1 MNPLNILVVDDSPS
15 FCVVLVET
23 LKADRHAVTVVSSGE
38 ESLTSFREQQP
49 DIVLIS
55 QLASGLGAVDTIREM
70 RKLTTPL
77 WIPILFI
84 ASSMADE
91 DIQEAFAA
99 GADEFLLKPLNSLH
113 LRIRLRFLMRM
124 VAMQRSRMA
133 IADALLDG
141 VIRIDV
147 NGIISIFNPAA
158 ERMFGY
164 TAAEVVGQNV
174 SLLMPS
180 PDREAHDG
188 YIANYRETGQAK
200 IIGIG
205 RKVIGRRKDGRLFPM
220 HLGITKANTPDGKF
234 FIGLVRDLTTEEELL
249 AQVQHMAHHDALTKL
264 PNRLHCMNYLEERY
278 SIEPGLAAFTLFF
291 CDLDGFKDVN
301 DRCGHAAGDA
311 VLLEAAKR
319 IRGELFVR
327 DFLGRLG
334 GDEFLVVVDGVL
346 SDDRATA
353 LGEKIISAMKAPIPT
368 EFGDMS
374 IGTSIG
380 YAHSKSFPNS
390 VEALLH
396 AADEAMYQSKRAGK
410 GRVSGASL
418 P

>member
-15 FCVVLVET
+15 FRAVLVDT
-23 LKADRHAVTVVSSGE
+23 LKADRHAVTVVSTGE
-38 ESLTSFREQQP
+38 ESLASFREQQP

-55 QLASGLGAVDTIREM
+55 KLASGLGVVDTIREM

-84 ASSMADE
+84 ATSMADE

-99 GADEFLLKPLNSLH
+99 GADEFLLKPLNPLH
-113 LRIRLRFLMRM
+113 LQIRLRFLMRM

-220 HLGITKANTPDGKF
+220 HLGITQANTPDGKF

-264 PNRLHCMNYLEERY
+264 PNRLHCMNYLAERY
-278 SIEPGLAAFTLFF
+278 SIEPGPAAFTLFF

-346 SDDRATA
+346 SDERAMA
-353 LGEKIISAMKAPIPT
+353 LGEKIISAMRAPIPT

-374 IGTSIG
+374 IGASIG
-380 YAHSKSFPNS
+380 YAHSTSFPGS

-410 GRVSGASL
+410 GRVSGAIVA
-418 P
+418 